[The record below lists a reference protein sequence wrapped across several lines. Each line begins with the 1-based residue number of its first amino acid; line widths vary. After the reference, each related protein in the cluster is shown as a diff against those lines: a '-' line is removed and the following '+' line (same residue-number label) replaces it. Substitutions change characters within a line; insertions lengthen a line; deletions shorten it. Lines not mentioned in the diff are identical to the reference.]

1 MKEGLFKLKTNQEN
15 STSEKIEVSS
25 EPSENL
31 KKRNYQKLGMQEA
44 GKAQGGVISFK
55 LWLKRVYVMVIRENR
70 EFDDR
75 EKSRLLRLRQEI
87 IGLKGKIE
95 KLENQKEDARQQNET
110 YKLNIEQLQKEIH
123 QIKGGEKVDASQLK
137 ERVDPIAFVM
147 GSIILFALTAYLIIF
162 YTSVIY
168 SAFIYDVKAA
178 LMEGLKA
185 GDIFLPTI
193 VNLKAIPKTHAEY
206 GWIGSVFLIVSTSMF
221 IALGYLIHKF
231 EETKQYGKVVGL
243 FIFTL
248 LFDAFLAYQIV
259 EEINIAKYEIG
270 MVEVPWSFNMVW
282 TQVPFYIII
291 AAGFAVYIIWG
302 LVLSFVLKEK
312 EKLRPSKVAI
322 REKSSRIRYLKREI
336 EANKNQIRD
345 YTEQIKNTQT
355 ARQSKE
361 EELETNVYDS
371 SRMKSSINAFAIG
384 WNAYLSQVVGKNDLK
399 RRSEEVMGIVEEF
412 IANLSNDS
420 SNYSEK

>member
-1 MKEGLFKLKTNQEN
+1 MREGLFRLKSGEEN
-15 STSEKIEVSS
+15 SSVEQDKVSLDSS
-25 EPSENL
+25 ESPR
-31 KKRNYQKLGMQEA
+31 KRDYQKLGMLEA
-44 GKAQGGVISFK
+44 GKSQGVIISFK
-55 LWLKRVYVMVIRENR
+55 LWLRRVYVMVIRESR
-70 EFDDR
+70 EFDNR
-75 EKSRLLRLRQEI
+75 EKTRLTRLRQEI
-87 IGLKGKIE
+87 IGLKGKVE
-95 KLENQKEDARQQNET
+95 KLEHQKGDSLQQITTHKEH
-110 YKLNIEQLQKEIH
+110 IEQLQKEIH

-137 ERVDPIAFVM
+137 ERVDPIAFIM
-147 GSIILFALTAYLIIF
+147 GSLILFALTAYLIIF

-168 SAFIYDVKAA
+168 SAFIYDVKSA

-206 GWIGSVFLIVSTSMF
+206 GWIGSTFLIVSTSMF

-243 FIFTL
+243 FVFTL

-322 REKSSRIRYLKREI
+322 REKSSRIRFLKREI
-336 EANKNQIRD
+336 ESLKNQIRELD
-345 YTEQIKNTQT
+345 EQIKNTEM
-355 ARQSKE
+355 AYQSKE
-361 EELETNVYDS
+361 EELEVNVYDPS
-371 SRMKSSINAFAIG
+371 QMKSCINAFAIG
-384 WNAYLSQVVGKNDLK
+384 WNSYLSQVVGKNDQK
-399 RRSEEVMGIVEEF
+399 RRSEEVMEIVEEF
-412 IANLSNDS
+412 VNNLSSVSLNKV
-420 SNYSEK
+420 EK

>member
-1 MKEGLFKLKTNQEN
+1 MKAELFKLNGEDESTNSPIQEASEVPE
-15 STSEKIEVSS
+15 STR
-25 EPSENL
+25 
-31 KKRNYQKLGMQEA
+31 KKNYQKMGVLEA
-44 GKAQGGVISFK
+44 GKAQGAVISFK
-55 LWLKRVYVMVIRENR
+55 LWLKRIYVMVIQENR
-70 EFDDR
+70 EFDER
-75 EKSRLLRLRQEI
+75 EKSRRMRLRQEI

-95 KLENQKEDARQQNET
+95 KLESQKVDGSKQIAQ
-110 YKLNIEQLQKEIH
+110 YKENIEQLQKEIH
-123 QIKGGEKVDASQLK
+123 LIKGGEKVDSSQLK
-137 ERVDPIAFVM
+137 ERVDPIAFIM
-147 GSIILFALTAYLIIF
+147 GSIILISLTAYLVIF

-206 GWIGSVFLIVSTSMF
+206 GWIGSVFLVVSTSMF

-270 MVEVPWSFNMVW
+270 MVEIPWSFNMVW

-322 REKSSRIRYLKREI
+322 REKSSRIRFLKREI
-336 EANKNQIRD
+336 ETIKNQISD
-345 YTEQIKNTQT
+345 FNEQITNCET
-355 ARQSKE
+355 AYKAKE
-361 EELETNVYDS
+361 EELDTNVYDA
-371 SRMKSSINAFAIG
+371 SRMKGSINAFAIG
-384 WNAYLSQVVGKNDLK
+384 WNSFLSQVVGKNNLT
-399 RRSEEVMGIVEEF
+399 RRSEEIMGITEEF
-412 IANLSNDS
+412 LATISNDPI
-420 SNYSEK
+420 NRTER